1 MEFTKNFALHICGI
15 PSRACKI
22 IQAISRPWQVFGR
35 QQCFYQQLT
44 PKTIKAA
51 QKWKRHKSF
60 KHCFSGVSC
69 WLEGLRTVTLLQK
82 TRLSKP
88 VTNGNKHLG
97 DLLGVGILNKKPS
110 SHSTW
115 IPRNMGQD
123 CQTRA
128 KSEIREAKD
137 ILMKPPP
144 NIPMLREMYV

>member
-1 MEFTKNFALHICGI
+1 MKTT
-15 PSRACKI
+15 
-22 IQAISRPWQVFGR
+22 QVFQALFFR
-35 QQCFYQQLT
+35 
-44 PKTIKAA
+44 
-51 QKWKRHKSF
+51 
-60 KHCFSGVSC
+60 VSC

-97 DLLGVGILNKKPS
+97 DLLGVRILNKKPS

-128 KSEIREAKD
+128 KSEIREEKQK
-137 ILMKPPP
+137 IS
-144 NIPMLREMYV
+144 